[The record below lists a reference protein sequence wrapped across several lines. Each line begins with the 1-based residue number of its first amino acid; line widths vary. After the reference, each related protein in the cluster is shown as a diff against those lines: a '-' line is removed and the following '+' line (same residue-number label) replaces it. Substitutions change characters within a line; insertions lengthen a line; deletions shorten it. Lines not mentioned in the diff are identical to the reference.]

1 MDKAQVI
8 LKLREHE
15 AELKAAGIVHVH
27 LFGSTARGEAT
38 PASDI
43 DLLIDFAEPNTLTLL
58 TLSRF
63 QNELTDLLGQTV
75 DISSADW
82 LREHVRVRAL
92 REAVL
97 AF

>member
-8 LKLREHE
+8 SKLREHKP
-15 AELKAAGIVHVH
+15 ELKAAGIAHVH
-27 LFGSTARGEAT
+27 LFGSTARDEAT
-38 PASDI
+38 PTSDI

-63 QNELTDLLGQTV
+63 QSELTDLLGQTV